1 MDTKSMLRRLSTGC
15 FQGYGRR
22 TGTWTLSQNR
32 FHWVFNAPFVLRTKD
47 RSVACGRYVVP
58 ARMRLR
64 PSLVKQTCG
73 VNILDNPKPVE
84 IIKK

>member
-1 MDTKSMLRRLSTGC
+1 MVEGQILGLSLKTDSLG
-15 FQGYGRR
+15 FLMF
-22 TGTWTLSQNR
+22 LS
-32 FHWVFNAPFVLRTKD
+32 FLRTKD
-47 RSVACGRYVVP
+47 RSVACGRYGVP